1 MRSISPGR
9 PGLRL
14 ETGLSHKEPT
24 PEEYRARY
32 FALKAQAQTANAERP
47 TAKWLKNPA
56 ALRADL
62 VAVEDEIPPGWYWT
76 GHIARGQSLRL
87 INSNATAGISALFWN
102 AHDTSE
108 RLNPGDTVKV
118 QWTARISRGH
128 LLLSDMGRAI
138 VSITE
143 DTCGYNDLIANGTT
157 RKAFER
163 KYGADTYR
171 RNSHDNFVLAAGK
184 HGLTVRD
191 VGPCISFFAPVV
203 TDEAGKFSWK
213 GDALKPGAY
222 VDLRAEMDLIVALS
236 NCPHLLS
243 PDKEASAVRL
253 QIWNSPAPQADDP
266 NRTATEEAVRAFEN
280 TTSYLARV

>member
-1 MRSISPGR
+1 MSQN
-9 PGLRL
+9 
-14 ETGLSHKEPT
+14 EPT

-32 FALKAQAQTANAERP
+32 FALKAQAKIANDARP
-47 TAKWLKNPA
+47 AGKRLDNPPVLA
-56 ALRADL
+56 PDL
-62 VAVEDEIPPGWYWT
+62 IAVEEEIPPGWYWT
-76 GHIARGQSLRL
+76 GRIARGQSLRL
-87 INSNATAGISALFWN
+87 INQQATAGVAALFWN
-102 AHDTSE
+102 AHDSSE

-157 RKAFER
+157 RKALER
-163 KYGADTYR
+163 KFGAGRYR
-171 RNSHDNFVLAAGK
+171 RNSHDNFVLAAAK
-184 HGLTVRD
+184 HGLSQRD

-213 GDALKPGAY
+213 SDALAPGAY

-243 PDKEASAVRL
+243 PDADAKPVRL
-253 QIWNSPAPQADDP
+253 QIWNSPAAQSDDP
-266 NRTATEEAVRAFEN
+266 NRIATEEAVRAFEN
-280 TTSYLARV
+280 TGAYLAGL